1 MSETEKA
8 PRKKRGKAPAVVD
21 KPEAP
26 KNDWRSQKYEIVPID
41 SVRPRE
47 DNANEGD
54 KAAIGESVGANGFYG
69 AILVDSDGRI
79 VVGNHRWAELKA
91 AGETECPVIRLSV
104 EDERAIAIMIADNE
118 TRAGAKRNDNRMADL
133 LARLPSHRGLGIKA
147 PDVAALIERARPK
160 VGYLDLMRAN
170 SDAAAADDGDPEEE
184 PDEGDLPDDA
194 EQDLTDFDD
203 NDGGPRGST
212 GPRPCAVRLRRPER
226 GQNEGG
232 GSRPR
237 AVRRRGADRCP
248 CPDRSPRTRA
258 GKVRVQT
265 IGEGDGPATGG
276 GSGGARQTTGRRLL
290 KRA

>member
-8 PRKKRGKAPAVVD
+8 PRRKRGKAPAVVD

-54 KAAIGESVGANGFYG
+54 KAAIGESVNANGFYG
-69 AILVDSDGRI
+69 AILVDAEGRI

-91 AGETECPVIRLSV
+91 EGSPDCPIIRLSV

-147 PDVAALIERARPK
+147 PDVAALIDRARPR

-170 SDAAAADDGDPEEE
+170 SDAAADGGEPEAEDDE
-184 PDEGDLPDDA
+184 EGDLPDPDDA

-203 NDGGPRGST
+203 NDGGPREDEPGRVET
-212 GPRPCAVRLRRPER
+212 PRIPLSIVLTNSQERRW
-226 GQNEGG
+226 
-232 GSRPR
+232 
-237 AVRRRGADRCP
+237 ADYKKR
-248 CPDRSPRTRA
+248 
-258 GKVRVQT
+258 
-265 IGEGDGPATGG
+265 IGE
-276 GSGGARQTTGRRLL
+276 RRDIDAFLVLL
-290 KRA
+290 AAAMGKDD